1 MEGPLALLPCVSQTA
16 YRRCDEC
23 VDEQT
28 CGLRM
33 IMKDVRD
40 RTAEILDST
49 TLADVEA
56 RVDEALVASQ
66 AGIPDYVI

>member
-1 MEGPLALLPCVSQTA
+1 
-16 YRRCDEC
+16 
-23 VDEQT
+23 
-28 CGLRM
+28 
-33 IMKDVRD
+33 MKDVRD

-56 RVDEALVASQ
+56 RVDEALAASQ

>member
-1 MEGPLALLPCVSQTA
+1 MEGPLALLPCVSQMA

-23 VDEQT
+23 VDEVT

-40 RTAEILDST
+40 RTAEILDGT

-56 RVDEALVASQ
+56 RVREASLSRGASL
-66 AGIPDYVI
+66 DYVI